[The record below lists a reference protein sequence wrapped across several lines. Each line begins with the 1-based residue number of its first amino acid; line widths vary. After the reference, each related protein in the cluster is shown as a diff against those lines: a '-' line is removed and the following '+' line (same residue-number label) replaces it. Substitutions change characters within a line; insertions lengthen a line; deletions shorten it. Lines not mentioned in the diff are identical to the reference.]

1 MVRSRGWPDAG
12 SGAPAPEP
20 ASGHPRHRRIEYPPP
35 TNSEVLLQAESPGRR
50 LWCAGGGARAVKRRK
65 INAIS
70 GTGKPRWLHAVEE
83 KEPRLRAEAVGASY
97 LVALAGAGGTG
108 SGTWFRIGGIDFK

>member
-1 MVRSRGWPDAG
+1 MLPPERHGHRPRGKTRQP
-12 SGAPAPEP
+12 
-20 ASGHPRHRRIEYPPP
+20 H
-35 TNSEVLLQAESPGRR
+35 
-50 LWCAGGGARAVKRRK
+50 AVKRK

-83 KEPRLRAEAVGASY
+83 EEPRLRAEAVGASY